1 MDIRELIAAERLRAA
16 DLVESL
22 TPEQLSTPSLCG
34 EWTVKDVAG
43 HLLMPLITPMRAVI
57 AQTARSR
64 FDFNKASVVLS
75 KQVARR
81 PAAEIAAGL
90 REHAHHPFTP
100 PGSGYEAPLN
110 DTIVHQQ
117 DMRRPLGLGTDVAP
131 QPLTVCLSFLASG
144 KAKGIVPK
152 GRVAGLRFEA
162 TDVDWSLGD
171 GPLVRGP
178 GEAVLLAIAGRLVA
192 FDDIEGPGVSVL
204 RGRLR

>member
-1 MDIRELIAAERLRAA
+1 MDVRELIAVERHRAA
-16 DLVESL
+16 DLIESL
-22 TPEQLSTPSLCG
+22 TPEQLRTPSLCS
-34 EWTVKDVAG
+34 EWTVQDVAG

-57 AQTARSR
+57 AQTLRSGL
-64 FDFNKASVVLS
+64 DFNKASVTLS
-75 KQVARR
+75 KVVGER

-90 REHAHHPFTP
+90 RENAHHPFTP

-117 DMRRPLGLGTDVAP
+117 DMRRPLGLSTDVAP
-131 QPLTVCLSFLASG
+131 EPLKICLSFLASG

-152 GRVAGLRFEA
+152 RRVAGLRFEA
-162 TDVDWSLGD
+162 TDVDWGFGA

-192 FDDIEGPGVSVL
+192 FDDVEGPGVAVL